1 MAERALVPVNGE
13 TNAGPAMQDEWRR
26 NNIGRRL
33 NEAVE
38 RFEKRVI
45 ELLAEAGHTELR
57 LPHFNLTRHLD
68 VAGTRQSELA
78 RRASITKQSMGEL
91 ITQVEDLGIIER
103 VQDPSDGRA
112 RLVVFTERGLDWM
125 RAFRSA
131 LQQAES
137 EMERELGSK
146 SLDTLKNGL
155 ERYVGRPTALP
166 ESE

>member
-1 MAERALVPVNGE
+1 
-13 TNAGPAMQDEWRR
+13 MQDEWRK

-45 ELLAEAGHTELR
+45 ELLTNAGHTELR

-91 ITQVEDLGIIER
+91 ITQVERLGIIER
-103 VQDPSDGRA
+103 INDPSDGRA
-112 RLVVFTERGLDWM
+112 RLVIFTDRGLEWFA
-125 RAFRSA
+125 AFQSA
-131 LQQAES
+131 LLQAEA
-137 EMERELGSK
+137 EMASELGPGT
-146 SLDTLKNGL
+146 LETLKTGL
-155 ERYVGRPTALP
+155 ERYIGAEPSASK
-166 ESE
+166 SE